1 MTITANDLIT
11 TSSFNTIQATVAS
24 ILASNDT
31 GYGSNVSSTPVLK
44 DNNIAAAQ
52 WLAVWGDL
60 GKIYAHQNNTA
71 LTAPFGVIVASTG
84 SVVYANFADYV
95 RSTADTLSTNRYT
108 VAAGQLAAVTTNMI
122 SSRTSAW
129 GSNLVHQVT
138 YLWNSTAEM
147 NYFFNLGG
155 YIDPVLSSNG
165 GSGTAEELAWQS
177 LVTTFNADDTNTQ
190 YKRSKFALGNPNQ
203 ADTVVADD
211 GTRSIKINYAVDKN
225 ARTIVA
231 TVTLIWGSRP
241 GSTDI
246 GISST
251 LRYWRS
257 RNDVT
262 PTGILSPSPQATTT
276 VDLATGGAITPVVIP
291 TKILAISPSSLSYTF
306 TATTTSSFQTVTLT
320 NNGNTALS
328 VTNVNFQT
336 GGSFT
341 AVVPTPL
348 TTPTTIAAG
357 ANATFQL
364 AWYRATAATGYVS
377 MIVTSDDPVNPVQ
390 TIQVNL
396 TCTAPPFDFTLTPSS
411 ITVNKTD
418 LSPYS
423 QNIVITPINGSFGS
437 YSAYLS
443 GPVGPFGTEAFTFTN
458 PPTGPTIGFNPVS
471 KTNGTYTVNVTV
483 TVNSIQK
490 VVPVTVILSA
500 PQSYN
505 IGAWVGAQAYDN
517 AVVGF
522 SYDMIGGQK
531 YLTIG
536 IGVGSDG
543 SPTLNNGGT
552 SFSLGSNLNYL
563 TDSGY
568 TTGVAMYAP
577 ARTDGWNTFNA
588 TYATWVRPNDVNPV
602 GTFITRS
609 WTFTTMFTGNH
620 TINTGVDNAGSLY
633 IDGSYIGE
641 LGTFNSTNTYTVNL
655 SAGAHSIRVE
665 NVINYQYGAGIAVQI
680 LFNSTEIWSTLL
692 PKRSIPPYLYWAE
705 ASRIPLTGSAQTYY
719 SGDHLIK
726 DTVAAIDS
734 RYNDYFG
741 SGSAAGSLF
750 TVVDDG
756 FGNLTVTVNNR
767 NTNTSG
773 YPTVETTL
781 NGLVYCLK
789 YYEEAVTRFSNLSTP
804 LPNNQTLI
812 FNGFLT
818 NGTVRTYTGNYTP
831 ASSGGS
837 GGGGGGCPAPEME
850 ILMHDGTTVPAGDI
864 KPGMM
869 VLTRHETTDELGQWP
884 VTAVSMME
892 DERWI
897 VKFEDG
903 REFIGTFN
911 HRMLTTDGWLEINKM
926 TVGQTVIGQPNGIV
940 ASAELY
946 DQGPVV
952 KITVDQAHTYIS
964 QGLLS
969 HNIKLI
975 DNNFLQ
981 VQEN

>member
-11 TSSFNTIQATVAS
+11 TSSFNTIQATVAD

-31 GYGSNVSSTPVLK
+31 GYGSNISSTPVLK
-44 DNNIAAAQ
+44 DNDIDADH

-71 LTAPFGVIVASTG
+71 LTAPFGVLVASTG
-84 SVVYANFADYV
+84 SVISANFADYV
-95 RSTADTLSTNRYT
+95 RTTADTLSTNRYT
-108 VAAGQLAAVTTNMI
+108 AAAGQLAAVTTNVV
-122 SSRTSAW
+122 SARTSAW
-129 GSNLVHQVT
+129 GSDLVHQVT
-138 YLWNSTAEM
+138 YVWGSTAEM

-165 GSGTAEELAWQS
+165 GSGSAEELAWAS

-203 ADTVVADD
+203 NDTVVATD
-211 GTRSIKINYAVDKN
+211 GTRNIKINYAVDKN

-231 TVTLIWGSRP
+231 TVTLVWGARP

-262 PTGILSPSPQATTT
+262 PTGILSPVPQATTT
-276 VDLATGGAITPVVIP
+276 VDLATGGAITPTPVV
-291 TKILAISPSSLSYTF
+291 TKILAVSPSALLYNF
-306 TATTTSSFQTVTLT
+306 TATTTSSYQTITLT
-320 NNGNTALS
+320 NNGNTAMS

-357 ANATFQL
+357 ASVTFDL
-364 AWYRATAATGYVS
+364 AWYRATAALGTVS
-377 MIVTSDDPVNPVQ
+377 MIITSDDTVNTTK
-390 TIQVNL
+390 TIPITL
-396 TCTAPPFDFTLTPSS
+396 YCAEPPFDFTLSPSS
-411 ITVNKTD
+411 ITIPKVDT
-418 LSPYS
+418 YS
-423 QNIVITPINGSFGS
+423 VTNAITIIPVNGSFGS

-458 PPTGPTIGFNPVS
+458 QPTGPYISFDPIGKV
-471 KTNGTYTVNVTV
+471 NGTYTVNVNV
-483 TVNSIQK
+483 TVNSITK
-490 VVPVTVILSA
+490 TVPVTVTLNA

-505 IGAWVGAQAYDN
+505 IGGWLGPQAYDN

-522 SYDMIGGQK
+522 SYDMIGGEK

-552 SFSLGSNLNYL
+552 TFPSAPNLNYL
-563 TDSGY
+563 SDPGY
-568 TTGVAMYAP
+568 STGVAMYAP
-577 ARTDGWNTFNA
+577 ARTDGWNAFNA
-588 TYATWVRPNDVNPV
+588 TYATWFRPNDVNPV
-602 GTFITRS
+602 GTFVTRS

-641 LGTFNSTNTYTVNL
+641 LGTFDSTNTYTVNL

-665 NVINYQYGAGIAVQI
+665 NVINYGFGAGVAVQI
-680 LFNSTEIWSTLL
+680 LYNSTEIWSTLL

-705 ASRIPLTGSAQTYY
+705 VSRIPLTGSANTYY
-719 SGDHLIK
+719 SGNHLIK

-741 SGSAAGSLF
+741 SGSALGSLF
-750 TVVDDG
+750 TVIDDG
-756 FGNLTVTVNNR
+756 FGNLAVTVNNR
-767 NTNTSG
+767 NSNTSS

-781 NGLVYCLK
+781 NGLAYCLK
-789 YYEEAVTRFSNLSTP
+789 YYEEAVTRISNLSQP

-812 FNGFLT
+812 FNGFLAD
-818 NGTVRTYTGNYTP
+818 GTVRTYTAGYIP
-831 ASSGGS
+831 ANT
-837 GGGGGGCPAPEME
+837 GGGGGISGP
-850 ILMHDGTTVPAGDI
+850 GDNDSFI
-864 KPGMM
+864 
-869 VLTRHETTDELGQWP
+869 EQ
-884 VTAVSMME
+884 
-892 DERWI
+892 
-897 VKFEDG
+897 FE
-903 REFIGTFN
+903 N
-911 HRMLTTDGWLEINKM
+911 
-926 TVGQTVIGQPNGIV
+926 
-940 ASAELY
+940 
-946 DQGPVV
+946 
-952 KITVDQAHTYIS
+952 
-964 QGLLS
+964 
-969 HNIKLI
+969 
-975 DNNFLQ
+975 
-981 VQEN
+981 

>member
-31 GYGSNVSSTPVLK
+31 GYGSNISSTPVLK
-44 DNNIAAAQ
+44 DNNITADQ

-71 LTAPFGVIVASTG
+71 LTAPFGVLVASTG
-84 SVVYANFADYV
+84 SVISANFADYV
-95 RSTADTLSTNRYT
+95 RTTADTLSTNRYT
-108 VAAGQLAAVTTNMI
+108 AAAGQLAAVTTNVV
-122 SSRTSAW
+122 SARTSAW
-129 GSNLVHQVT
+129 GSDLVHQVT
-138 YLWNSTAEM
+138 YVWGSTAEM

-165 GSGTAEELAWQS
+165 GSGSAEELAWAS

-190 YKRSKFALGNPNQ
+190 YRRSKFALGNPSQ
-203 ADTVVADD
+203 ADTVVATD
-211 GTRSIKINYAVDKN
+211 GTRNIKINYAVDKN

-231 TVTLIWGSRP
+231 TVTLVWGARP

-246 GISST
+246 GISSS
-251 LRYWRS
+251 LRFWRS

-262 PTGILSPSPQATTT
+262 PTGILSPVPQATTT
-276 VDLATGGAITPVVIP
+276 IDLATGGAITPTPVI
-291 TKILAISPSSLSYTF
+291 TKILAVSPSSLTYNF
-306 TATTTSSFQTVTLT
+306 TANTTSSYQTITLT
-320 NNGNTALS
+320 NNGNTAMS

-357 ANATFQL
+357 ASVTFDL
-364 AWYRATAATGYVS
+364 AWFRATAANGTVS
-377 MIVTSDDPVNPVQ
+377 MIITSDDTVNTTR
-390 TIQVNL
+390 TIPITLN
-396 TCTAPPFDFTLTPSS
+396 CAAPPFDFTLSPSS
-411 ITVNKTD
+411 ITVTKTD
-418 LSPYS
+418 ASAYS
-423 QNIVITPINGSFGS
+423 QPITITAINGSFGS
-437 YSAYLS
+437 YSASLS
-443 GPVGPFGTEAFTFTN
+443 GTNASSFTLTT
-458 PPTGPTIGFNPVS
+458 PPSGPTIGFDAVG
-471 KTNGTYTVNVTV
+471 KTNATYSATLSV
-483 TVNSIQK
+483 TVNSITK
-490 VVPVTVILSA
+490 TVPISIVLNA

-505 IGAWVGAQAYDN
+505 IGGWLGPQAYDN
-517 AVVGF
+517 AVVGM

-552 SFSLGSNLNYL
+552 TFPSAPNLNYL

-568 TTGVAMYAP
+568 STGVAMYAP
-577 ARTDGWNTFNA
+577 ARTDGWNAFNA
-588 TYATWVRPNDVNPV
+588 TYATWFRPNDVNPV
-602 GTFITRS
+602 GIFVTRS

-665 NVINYQYGAGIAVQI
+665 NVINYQYGAGVAVQI

-705 ASRIPLTGSAQTYY
+705 VSRIPLTGSANTYY
-719 SGDHLIK
+719 SGNHLIK

-741 SGSAAGSLF
+741 SGSALGSLF
-750 TVVDDG
+750 TVIDDG
-756 FGNLTVTVNNR
+756 FGNLAVTVNNR
-767 NTNTSG
+767 NSNTSS

-781 NGLVYCLK
+781 NGLVYSLK
-789 YYEEAVTRFSNLSTP
+789 YYEEAVTRISNLSQP

-812 FNGFLT
+812 FNGFLAD
-818 NGTVRTYTGNYTP
+818 GTVRTYTGNYIP
-831 ASSGGS
+831 ASTGGT
-837 GGGGGGCPAPEME
+837 GGGGGGGG
-850 ILMHDGTTVPAGDI
+850 IRDNDGFI
-864 KPGMM
+864 
-869 VLTRHETTDELGQWP
+869 EQ
-884 VTAVSMME
+884 
-892 DERWI
+892 
-897 VKFEDG
+897 FE
-903 REFIGTFN
+903 N
-911 HRMLTTDGWLEINKM
+911 
-926 TVGQTVIGQPNGIV
+926 
-940 ASAELY
+940 
-946 DQGPVV
+946 
-952 KITVDQAHTYIS
+952 
-964 QGLLS
+964 
-969 HNIKLI
+969 
-975 DNNFLQ
+975 
-981 VQEN
+981 

>member
-262 PTGILSPSPQATTT
+262 PTGILSPVPQATTT
-276 VDLATGGAITPVVIP
+276 VDLATGGAITPVPIA
-291 TKILAISPSSLSYTF
+291 TKILSISPSSLSYTF

>member
-31 GYGSNVSSTPVLK
+31 GYGSNTSSTPVLK
-44 DNNIAAAQ
+44 DNDIDADQ

-71 LTAPFGVIVASTG
+71 LTAPFGVLVASTG
-84 SVVYANFADYV
+84 SVISANFADYV
-95 RSTADTLSTNRYT
+95 RTTADTLSTNRYT
-108 VAAGQLAAVTTNMI
+108 AAAGQLAAVTTNVV
-122 SSRTSAW
+122 SARTSAW
-129 GSNLVHQVT
+129 GSDLVHQVT
-138 YLWNSTAEM
+138 YVWGSTAEM

-165 GSGTAEELAWQS
+165 GSGSAEELAWAS

-190 YKRSKFALGNPNQ
+190 YRRSKFALGNPSQ
-203 ADTVVADD
+203 ADTVVATD
-211 GTRSIKINYAVDKN
+211 GTRNIKINYAVDKN

-231 TVTLIWGSRP
+231 TVTLVWGARP

-262 PTGILSPSPQATTT
+262 PTGILSPVPQATTT
-276 VDLATGGAITPVVIP
+276 IDLATGGAITPTPVV
-291 TKILAISPSSLSYTF
+291 TKILAVSPSSLTYNF
-306 TATTTSSFQTVTLT
+306 TANTTSSYQTVTLT
-320 NNGNTALS
+320 NNGNTSMS

-357 ANATFQL
+357 ASVSFDL
-364 AWYRATAATGYVS
+364 AWFRTTAANGTVS
-377 MIVTSDDPVNPVQ
+377 MIITSDDTVNTTR
-390 TIQVNL
+390 TIPITLN
-396 TCTAPPFDFTLTPSS
+396 CAAAPFDFTLTPSA
-411 ITVNKTD
+411 ITITKTD

-437 YSAYLS
+437 YSAYIS

-458 PPTGPTIGFNPVS
+458 PPTGPTIIFDPVG

-490 VVPVTVILSA
+490 VVPVTVTLNA
-500 PQSYN
+500 LQSYN
-505 IGAWVGAQAYDN
+505 IGAWVGPQAYDN

-552 SFSLGSNLNYL
+552 AFSLGANLNYL

-577 ARTDGWNTFNA
+577 ARTDGWNAFNA
-588 TYATWVRPNDVNPV
+588 TYATWFRPNDVNPV
-602 GTFITRS
+602 GIFVTRS

-665 NVINYQYGAGIAVQI
+665 NVINYQYGAGVAVQI

-705 ASRIPLTGSAQTYY
+705 VSRIPLTGSANTYY
-719 SGDHLIK
+719 SGNHLIK

-741 SGSAAGSLF
+741 SGSALGSLF
-750 TVVDDG
+750 TVIDDG
-756 FGNLTVTVNNR
+756 FGNLAVTVNNR
-767 NTNTSG
+767 NSNTSS

-781 NGLVYCLK
+781 NGLVYSLK
-789 YYEEAVTRFSNLSTP
+789 YYEEAVTRISNLSQP

-812 FNGFLT
+812 FNGFLAD
-818 NGTVRTYTGNYTP
+818 GTVRTYTGNYIP
-831 ASSGGS
+831 AST
-837 GGGGGGCPAPEME
+837 GGGGGGGGG
-850 ILMHDGTTVPAGDI
+850 IRDNDGFI
-864 KPGMM
+864 
-869 VLTRHETTDELGQWP
+869 EQ
-884 VTAVSMME
+884 
-892 DERWI
+892 
-897 VKFEDG
+897 FE
-903 REFIGTFN
+903 N
-911 HRMLTTDGWLEINKM
+911 
-926 TVGQTVIGQPNGIV
+926 
-940 ASAELY
+940 
-946 DQGPVV
+946 
-952 KITVDQAHTYIS
+952 
-964 QGLLS
+964 
-969 HNIKLI
+969 
-975 DNNFLQ
+975 
-981 VQEN
+981 

>member
-11 TSSFNTIQATVAS
+11 TSSFNTIQATVS
-24 ILASNDT
+24 SVLASNDT
-31 GYGSNVSSTPVLK
+31 GYGSNISSTPVLK
-44 DNNIAAAQ
+44 DNDIAAIN

-122 SSRTSAW
+122 SARTSAW

-138 YLWNSTAEM
+138 YVWDSTAEM

-177 LVTTFNADDTNTQ
+177 LVTTFNADETNTQ

-225 ARTIVA
+225 TRTIVA

-320 NNGNTALS
+320 NNGNTTLS
-328 VTNVNFQT
+328 VTDVQFRT
-336 GGSFT
+336 GGVFT

-348 TTPTTIAAG
+348 TSPTTIAAG
-357 ANATFQL
+357 ANVTFDL
-364 AWYRATAATGYVS
+364 AWYRTTAAEGYASIYV
-377 MIVTSDDPVNPVQ
+377 VSDDPVNPVQ
-390 TIQVNL
+390 TLLVNL
-396 TCTAPPFDFTLTPSS
+396 TCTALPFDFTLTPSS
-411 ITVNKTD
+411 ITVNQTD

-437 YSAYLS
+437 YSVSLS
-443 GPVGPFGTEAFTFTN
+443 GPVGPFGTDAFTLTT
-458 PPTGPTIGFNPVS
+458 PTFGPSIRFLPVGKS
-471 KTNGTYTVNVTV
+471 NGTYTVNVNV
-483 TVNSIQK
+483 TVNSITK
-490 VVPVTVILSA
+490 SVPISVILSA
-500 PQSYN
+500 PQSYQ
-505 IGAWVGAQAYDN
+505 IGGWLGQNAYNN
-517 AVVGF
+517 AVVGM

-536 IGVGSDG
+536 IGMGSDG
-543 SPTLNNGGT
+543 SPTLDNGGT
-552 SFSLGSNLNYL
+552 AFPSFMNLNYL
-563 TDSGY
+563 ADEGY
-568 TTGVAMYAP
+568 TNGVAMYAP
-577 ARTDGWNTFNA
+577 VSTSGWNTFNA
-588 TYATWVRPNDVNPV
+588 TYATWCRPGDIGPLNR
-602 GTFITRS
+602 FFTRT
-609 WTFTTMFTGNH
+609 WTFTTPYTGNH
-620 TINTGVDNAGSLY
+620 TIYTGVDNAGSLI
-633 IDGSYIGE
+633 IDDSYIGE
-641 LGTFNSTNTYTVNL
+641 LGSYNYTTEYTVYL
-655 SAGAHSIRVE
+655 TAGTHSITVQ
-665 NVINYQYGAGIAVQI
+665 NVINTGYGAGVAVQI
-680 LFNSTEIWSTLL
+680 QYNNAQVWSTLT
-692 PKRSIPPYLYWAE
+692 PKRANNPYLYWAE
-705 ASRIPLTGSAQTYY
+705 VSRIPLTGGFQIYY
-719 SGDHLIK
+719 SGDHIIK
-726 DTVAAIDS
+726 DTSVADGN
-734 RYNDYFG
+734 RYQTYFG
-741 SGSAAGSLF
+741 SGSALGSLF

-756 FGNLTVTVNNR
+756 YGNLTITTNNLAQYWQTLDSDL
-767 NTNTSG
+767 N
-773 YPTVETTL
+773 TTL
-781 NGLVYCLK
+781 LGLQYCLK
-789 YYEEAVTRFSNLSTP
+789 YYEEAVTRFPPLVTP

-812 FNGFLT
+812 FNGFAS
-818 NGTVRTYTGNYTP
+818 NGAIRTYIGSYTP
-831 ASSGGS
+831 ASS
-837 GGGGGGCPAPEME
+837 GGGGGCPAPEME
-850 ILMHDGTTVPAGDI
+850 ILMHDGTTVQAGNI
-864 KPGMM
+864 KPGMI

-897 VKFEDG
+897 IKFEDG

-911 HRMLTTDGWLEINKM
+911 HRMLTTNGWLEINKM
-926 TVGQTVIGQPNGIV
+926 TAGQTVIGQPNGIV
-940 ASAELY
+940 TSAELY

-969 HNIKLI
+969 HNIKIIDDNLSEYLI
-975 DNNFLQ
+975 Q
-981 VQEN
+981 S